1 MPHFG
6 KRSTRHLI
14 TCHPNIQLVMNEA
27 IKLTDFSV
35 ICGRRSKED
44 QNAAF
49 NAVPKN
55 SFLQWPD
62 SSHNVDPDHPRDSEY
77 PHLAHAVDIVPYPI
91 DWENLARFRSL
102 AEIIK
107 EVAEK
112 EGVKLHWGF
121 DLWDWDF
128 PHWQMEF

>member
-1 MPHFG
+1 MPYFG
-6 KRSTRHLI
+6 KRSTGHLI
-14 TCHPNIQLVMNEA
+14 TCHPHIQLVMNEA

-35 ICGRRSKED
+35 LCGRRSKED

-55 SFLQWPD
+55 SFLQWPK
-62 SSHNVDPDHPRDSEY
+62 SFHNVDPDNPRDPEF
-77 PHLAHAVDIVPYPI
+77 PHLSYAADIVPYPI

-102 AEIIK
+102 SEVIK

-112 EGVKLHWGF
+112 EGIKLHWAY
-121 DLWDWDF
+121 DLWQWDM
-128 PHWQMEF
+128 PHWQMES